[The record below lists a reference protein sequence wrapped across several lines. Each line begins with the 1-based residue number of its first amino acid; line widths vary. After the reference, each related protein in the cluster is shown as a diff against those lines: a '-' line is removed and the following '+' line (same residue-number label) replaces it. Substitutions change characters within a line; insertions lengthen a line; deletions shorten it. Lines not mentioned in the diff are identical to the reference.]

1 MAEFVRIGTEGHEWE
16 KLSSDWK
23 AQTESLGEEFDED
36 YQLQPDLFLP
46 LIGRNDKKAGLYA
59 IQDNDH
65 YESICQINVA
75 GIPSYTKPVMRVRH
89 ITFAPRIDLASDEAI
104 EAYSNA
110 LVETFYSVVKLSDED
125 GAMKAGHIHFHLP
138 SPADRQF
145 FTFMGQKFKDRE
157 LFADVASKG
166 AWLYITL

>member
-1 MAEFVRIGTEGHEWE
+1 MAEFVRIGAGAHEWDS
-16 KLSSDWK
+16 LSHDWK
-23 AQTESLGEEFDED
+23 LQTEALGEAFDED

-59 IQDNDH
+59 IRDNDH

-75 GIPSYTKPVMRVRH
+75 GIPGYTKPVMRVRH
-89 ITFAPRIDLASDEAI
+89 VTFAPRIDLADDESV
-104 EAYSNA
+104 EVYSNA
-110 LVETFYSVVKLSDED
+110 LVETFGAVIQLSYDD
-125 GAMKAGHIHFHLP
+125 GPMKAGHIHFHLP

-145 FTFMGQKFKDRE
+145 FTFLGQKFKDRE

>member
-1 MAEFVRIGTEGHEWE
+1 MANFVRIGTEGHEWE
-16 KLSSDWK
+16 SLSDDWK
-23 AQTESLGEEFDED
+23 AQTEAMGEEFDEG

-59 IQDNDH
+59 VRGDNH

-75 GIPSYTKPVMRVRH
+75 GIPGYSKPVMRVRH
-89 ITFAPRIDLASDEAI
+89 VTFAPRIDLADDESV
-104 EAYSNA
+104 ELYSSA
-110 LVETFYSVVKLSDED
+110 LVETFYAVVQLSDGD
-125 GAMKAGHIHFHLP
+125 GPMKAGHIHFHLP